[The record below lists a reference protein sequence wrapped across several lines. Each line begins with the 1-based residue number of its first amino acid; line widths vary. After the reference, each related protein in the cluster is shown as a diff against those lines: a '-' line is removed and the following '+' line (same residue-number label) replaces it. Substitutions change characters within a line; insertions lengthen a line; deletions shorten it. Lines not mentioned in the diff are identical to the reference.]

1 MYSNMITKIE
11 EVNEAKAF
19 ESVNPFFVFLFSN
32 DGESNVVIVQTKT
45 SFNKELIDTPLASQM
60 WNPIALNE
68 IVVTS
73 DLLSS
78 YRIFIGY
85 IR

>member
-11 EVNEAKAF
+11 EVGEAKTF
-19 ESVNPFFVFLFSN
+19 ESVNPFFVFLFSK
-32 DGESNVVIVQTKT
+32 DGESNVTIVQTKA
-45 SFNKELIDTPLASQM
+45 SFNKELSDTPLSSYM
-60 WNPIALNE
+60 WNPIAINQ
-68 IVVTS
+68 IVITS

-85 IR
+85 IG

>member
-11 EVNEAKAF
+11 EVNEAKTF